1 MDRQPVFCAAEEK
14 DAACITQLRR
24 RVWDATYRGIYPDA
38 AIDEYDYPYHLA
50 RDLARIRDASYRVY
64 LIRDSE
70 EPVGY
75 FSFQHAGGVHVQSL
89 YLLPEYQRRGL
100 GRAAFALVRDYCAAQ
115 GLSSFTCNCNA
126 HNHRAQ
132 GFYERLG
139 GRVIR
144 TDCGHANRQE
154 DQLTYQFSV

>member
-1 MDRQPVFCAAEEK
+1 MGGQLAFCITGEA
-14 DAACITQLRR
+14 DAAVITELRR

-38 AIDEYDYPYHLA
+38 VIDDFDYPFHLA
-50 RDLARIRDASYRVY
+50 RDLARIRDAAFQVY
-64 LIRDSE
+64 LIRDGDA
-70 EPVGY
+70 PVGY
-75 FSFQHAGGVHVQSL
+75 FYFQHAGRVHVQSL

-126 HNHRAQ
+126 HNRQAQ